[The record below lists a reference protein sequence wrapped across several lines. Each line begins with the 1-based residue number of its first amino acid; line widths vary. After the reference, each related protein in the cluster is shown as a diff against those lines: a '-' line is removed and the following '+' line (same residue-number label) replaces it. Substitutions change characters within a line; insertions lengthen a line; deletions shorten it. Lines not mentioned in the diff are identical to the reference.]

1 MERMKIFTV
10 LAALVFLAC
19 NNKAE
24 KTGTGGDST
33 VPGEQVKIEETV
45 PDRSLTGRWKPVY
58 VDVPSMSEEE
68 KKNLID
74 HAVIEFTGSGGIST
88 TLKETKREGTYMFSE
103 QDSKLHTKLGEKEE
117 KFDISWDGDLLKMR
131 NDEGTVTLRRI
142 P

>member
-1 MERMKIFTV
+1 MQRMKIMTV
-10 LAALVFLAC
+10 IAVLVLLAC

-24 KTGTGGDST
+24 KAGAGGDST
-33 VPGEQVKIEETV
+33 VPAGETKIEEKV
-45 PDRSLTGRWKPVY
+45 PDRSLAGRWKPVY